1 MVEKNT
7 EGTKEKLVDE
17 TARLSEREIDAAL
30 DRLADAVSD
39 VLLASVLAMQ
49 EKKRNHLPEKKLINK
64 LI

>member
-7 EGTKEKLVDE
+7 EWTKEKLVDE

-49 EKKRNHLPEKKLINK
+49 EKKRESSSRKKVDK
-64 LI
+64 